1 MRLKIVEN
9 KTEPLR
15 SWVGSE
21 DFNAGYR
28 SASNRKV
35 STMITPSERLR
46 HSVRQLQEIGK
57 LGAVSELN
65 ELDAWLLKHPEVHAE
80 ALSDAEFVHDWVQNY
95 RRIGDAATAWT
106 VTVSEACEDLDCCD
120 E

>member
-9 KTEPLR
+9 KKEPLR
-15 SWVGSE
+15 SWSGSE

-28 SASNRKV
+28 SSGNRKV

-57 LGAVSELN
+57 LGAVPELN
-65 ELDAWLLKHPEVHAE
+65 ELDAWLLKHPEVNAE
-80 ALSDAEFVHDWVQNY
+80 TLSDAEFVHDWVQSY
-95 RRIGDAATAWT
+95 RLTGDPATAW
-106 VTVSEACEDLDCCD
+106 ELAAREGLDSCD